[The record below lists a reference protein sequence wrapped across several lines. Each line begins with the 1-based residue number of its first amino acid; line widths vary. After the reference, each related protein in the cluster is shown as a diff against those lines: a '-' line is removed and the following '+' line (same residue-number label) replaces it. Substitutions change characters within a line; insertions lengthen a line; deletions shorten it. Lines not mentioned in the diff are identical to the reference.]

1 MSRSYTNVVLIV
13 DNRGSWGHS
22 VHPPA
27 HLPPSSEKKL
37 HAKSQRR
44 DAAFPRHGVSGEN
57 HLRGRV
63 QIIAFVL
70 DWSFKPH
77 LCLRTNM
84 AGQSDRQWKITFQE
98 ALEPE
103 SFKTKLETSVFFK
116 RCAEPK
122 SVAVDNMSV
131 VFTFVSPLKRQGVLQ
146 KCSETFKRYGRYQ
159 KHEVVELGAPGTPS
173 PALAH
178 CTPPGD
184 PSNMQQL
191 AIRRVTIEELPPV
204 VDEEW
209 ERLERQAR
217 EEEPTDLEK
226 EFEEFRTM
234 RAERRRTEFDWT
246 PIVRSL
252 DIYAGI
258 KSGWDRL

>member
-1 MSRSYTNVVLIV
+1 MS
-13 DNRGSWGHS
+13 
-22 VHPPA
+22 
-27 HLPPSSEKKL
+27 
-37 HAKSQRR
+37 
-44 DAAFPRHGVSGEN
+44 
-57 HLRGRV
+57 
-63 QIIAFVL
+63 
-70 DWSFKPH
+70 
-77 LCLRTNM
+77 
-84 AGQSDRQWKITFQE
+84 GQSDRQWEITFQE

-191 AIRRVTIEELPPV
+191 AIRSVTIEELPPA

-217 EEEPTDLEK
+217 EEEPADLEK

-252 DIYAGI
+252 DIYLEI
-258 KSGWDRL
+258 TSRWDRV